1 MNLRILRKFSESLA
15 EFQSLRSLT
24 IMAMLLALDV
34 GLSFFSVQP
43 LPFLK
48 IGFSFLSL
56 VATGAMYGPTA
67 GFIIGA
73 LGDLIGFFIKP
84 TGAFNPAFTLVAAL
98 AGMIWGLF
106 LYKNQVRL
114 VRVILAKTTITV
126 VCNLILTT
134 LFLSWFFGQA
144 INEIFPLRLVKNLCV
159 LPVEIAMAYFVGFTL
174 CKVQQRIRRTT

>member
-1 MNLRILRKFSESLA
+1 
-15 EFQSLRSLT
+15 
-24 IMAMLLALDV
+24 
-34 GLSFFSVQP
+34 
-43 LPFLK
+43 
-48 IGFSFLSL
+48 
-56 VATGAMYGPTA
+56 
-67 GFIIGA
+67 
-73 LGDLIGFFIKP
+73 
-84 TGAFNPAFTLVAAL
+84 
-98 AGMIWGLF
+98 MIWGLF